1 MTPRVLQGVM
11 RPDPALPQDPAVLAR
26 LSGGATWDG
35 TTWDG
40 AALRLPPGARAGFDT
55 WANLFNAGLW
65 AAHGPLAGLALR
77 LSGTGTVTLHVR
89 HATGT
94 ATGRT
99 LVRTDVAL
107 TAAGTAVPLDATDGL
122 LLWSLETRDGAVLL
136 EAAFTADPLPRAPVR
151 LALVVTTFRREA
163 AVRATA
169 ARIAAVLDA
178 DDAVSG
184 SGAGAG
190 SGTGSGALAGAHLFV
205 VDNGQSVA
213 LPAHPRLT
221 LIPNRNLGGAGGF
234 ARGLAAARDAGGF
247 SHVLFMDD
255 DAACPMTNLTRTA
268 AFLHHATDPATALA
282 GAMVSARRP
291 WHLWENGAVFDRLPR
306 SRFSGTDLRDAGAVV
321 AMELATPAPPPEG
334 SYGAWWYFAF
344 PLAAVTHDPYP
355 FFVRGDDVWFGLS
368 NRFRIATLN
377 GVMSL
382 QDDFAAKASPVSLY
396 LDLRFL
402 MVVNMIRPGRAM
414 GLAGCLALAW
424 RQVLHSIS
432 RMHYDTAAA
441 QLLALADLLGGPAHF
456 VTHITMA
463 DRRARI
469 AALTGAERWGPCPAV
484 LPPAW
489 DDPAIGRGRARA
501 MRATLNGHL
510 LPGFAR
516 RGRAVTVPL
525 ADRGGLAATRGAAR
539 AVFLDD
545 GDGGD
550 VRAYEVTHDKARALR
565 LVLRGLWLSLR
576 WVLAWPRLR
585 RAFRASRTALTRPA
599 FWAAQFDAFPD

>member
-1 MTPRVLQGVM
+1 MTPRVLQGLM
-11 RPDPALPQDPAVLAR
+11 RPDPALPQDMAVLAR
-26 LSGGATWDG
+26 LS
-35 TTWDG
+35 DG
-40 AALRLPPGARAGFDT
+40 AAWDEAGDGLHLPAGARAGFDT

-77 LSGTGTVTLHVR
+77 LAGTGTVTLHVR
-89 HATGT
+89 HVTPG
-94 ATGRT
+94 GPDRT
-99 LVRTDVAL
+99 LIRTDVAL
-107 TAAGTAVPLDATDGL
+107 TGAGTALPLDAAGGL
-122 LLWSLETRDGAVLL
+122 LLWSLTARDAAVLHA
-136 EAAFTADPLPRAPVR
+136 AAFIADPLLRRDPVR

-178 DDAVSG
+178 DA
-184 SGAGAG
+184 AGA
-190 SGTGSGALAGAHLFV
+190 GALAGAHLFV
-205 VDNGQSVA
+205 VDNGQSA
-213 LPAHPRLT
+213 DLPAHPRLT
-221 LIPNRNLGGAGGF
+221 LIRNRNLGGAGGF
-234 ARGLAAARDAGGF
+234 ARGLAAARDAGHF
-247 SHVLFMDD
+247 THVLFMDD

-268 AFLHHATDPATALA
+268 AFLHHAQDPATALA
-282 GAMVSARRP
+282 GAMVSTARP

-306 SRFSGTDLRDAGAVV
+306 SRFSGTDLRDAGAVT
-321 AMELATPAPPPEG
+321 AMELATPAPPPAG
-334 SYGAWWYFAF
+334 AYGAWWYFAF

-377 GVMSL
+377 GVMSF

-396 LDLRFL
+396 LDMRFL
-402 MVVNMIRPGRAM
+402 MVVNMVRPDRAL

-432 RMHYDTAAA
+432 RMHYDTATA
-441 QLLALADLLGGPAHF
+441 QLLALADLLRGPAHF
-456 VTHITMA
+456 VTHITLA

-469 AALTGAERWGPCPAV
+469 AALTGAERWGPHPAT

-489 DDPAIGRGRARA
+489 DAAPVGPGRAWL

-516 RGRAVTVPL
+516 AGRAVTVPL

-539 AVFLDD
+539 AVFVD
-545 GDGGD
+545 GDRAYAVAHD
-550 VRAYEVTHDKARALR
+550 KVRAGR
-565 LVLRGLWLSLR
+565 LVLRGLGLSLR

-585 RAFRASRTALTRPA
+585 RAFRASRTDLTRPA
-599 FWAAQFDAFPD
+599 FWAAQFETFPD